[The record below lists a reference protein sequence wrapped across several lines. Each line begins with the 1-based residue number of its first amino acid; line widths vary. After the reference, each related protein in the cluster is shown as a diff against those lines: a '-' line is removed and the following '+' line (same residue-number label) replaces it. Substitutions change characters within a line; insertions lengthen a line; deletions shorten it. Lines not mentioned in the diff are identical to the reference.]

1 MNKIIL
7 KGKQIIDGEANFEN
21 VIREFSSFEEYRKFY
36 EETRKNAL
44 SMYGNFTER
53 RTGVFGFTF
62 ADDSNNYEMWYEVNE
77 NNQFTK

>member
-44 SMYGNFTER
+44 SMYGNFTELR
-53 RTGVFGFTF
+53 VGVFGFTF
-62 ADDSNNYEMWYEVNE
+62 DDNPNNYEMWYEVTDNE
-77 NNQFTK
+77 K

>member
-21 VIREFSSFEEYRKFY
+21 VIREFSSFEEYRNFY

-44 SMYGNFTER
+44 SMYGNFTYR
-53 RTGVFGFTF
+53 LTGVFRCSS
-62 ADDSNNYEMWYEVNE
+62 ADDSNKYERWYEVTDNE
-77 NNQFTK
+77 K

>member
-36 EETRKNAL
+36 EETLKNAL
-44 SMYGNFTER
+44 SMYGNFTEL
-53 RTGVFGFTF
+53 RTGVFGFMFT
-62 ADDSNNYEMWYEVNE
+62 DDSNNYEMWYEVTDNE
-77 NNQFTK
+77 K

>member
-21 VIREFSSFEEYRKFY
+21 VIREFSSFEEYRNFY

-53 RTGVFGFTF
+53 RISVFGFTF
-62 ADDSNNYEMWYEVNE
+62 ADDSNNYEMWYEVTDNE
-77 NNQFTK
+77 K

>member
-21 VIREFSSFEEYRKFY
+21 VIREFSSFEEYRNFY

-44 SMYGNFTER
+44 AMYSNFTER

-62 ADDSNNYEMWYEVNE
+62 DDDSNNYEMWYEVTDNE
-77 NNQFTK
+77 K

>member
-7 KGKQIIDGEANFEN
+7 KGKQIIDGEANFQN

-44 SMYGNFTER
+44 SMYGNFTDR

-62 ADDSNNYEMWYEVNE
+62 ADDSNNYEMWYEVTDNE
-77 NNQFTK
+77 K

>member
-21 VIREFSSFEEYRKFY
+21 VIREFSSFEEYRNFY

-53 RTGVFGFTF
+53 HTGVFGFTF
-62 ADDSNNYEMWYEVNE
+62 ADDSNNYEMWYEVTDNE
-77 NNQFTK
+77 K